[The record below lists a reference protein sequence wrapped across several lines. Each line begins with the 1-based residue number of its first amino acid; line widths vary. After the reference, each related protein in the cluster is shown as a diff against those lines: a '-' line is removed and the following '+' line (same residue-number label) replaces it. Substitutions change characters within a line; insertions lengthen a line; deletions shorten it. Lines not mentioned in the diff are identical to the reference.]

1 MPIPL
6 PTKEE
11 YAPYYDGYVQFAIKR
26 GDVTASLPLQLD
38 EMKTALGALSD
49 SQARFKPE
57 PAEWSIK
64 EVVTH
69 LIDTERVFAYRLFCI
84 SRKDKTPLPGFEQD
98 DYVREANADEI
109 PMADLLEEFAFL
121 RRANILAIKHMSAS
135 ALAEVGTA
143 SGNPVSARALVYM
156 LVGHVEHH
164 MVSLN
169 EKYLP
174 FA

>member
-1 MPIPL
+1 MSISL
-6 PTKEE
+6 PVKEE

-26 GDVTASLPLQLD
+26 GDVTAALPLQLD
-38 EMKTALGALSD
+38 EMKAALGVLSD
-49 SQARFKPE
+49 SQARFKPG

-64 EVVTH
+64 EVVMH
-69 LIDTERVFAYRLFCI
+69 LIDTERVFAYRMICI
-84 SRKDKTPLPGFEQD
+84 SRKDKSAFHGFEQD

-109 PMADLLEEFAFL
+109 SMNDLLDEFAHL
-121 RRANILAIKHMSAS
+121 RRANILAIKNMKDG
-135 ALAEVGTA
+135 ALNETGTA

-164 MVSLN
+164 MASLN